1 MLQTDLIKLTR
12 KVPFEPFRLTLTNGE
27 NYTIRHPDMIMP
39 TPGSAFI
46 GIPTSGQPDL
56 TMDWVIVA
64 LNQILKFEPATMNPS
79 TKSTAPS
86 N

>member
-1 MLQTDLIKLTR
+1 MLQTDLLKLTR

-56 TMDWVIVA
+56 SMDWVIVS
-64 LNQILKFEPATMNPS
+64 LTQILKFEPAVGSNLAKPTS
-79 TKSTAPS
+79 TK
-86 N
+86 